1 MTLSLAIAVAEET
14 AGNQDWLIESG
25 EEIALAIVVAIV
37 VGGLGGRFTSE
48 ARRRGWAS
56 QASESLAVVALAIFA
71 YAGATAVGGN
81 GFVAAFGAGI
91 AFRTAPT
98 RLEPSVEFAE
108 SIGLAAS
115 YLVWLMF
122 GVALVGPVI
131 LAGFDAA
138 LIGYALLSLTII
150 RGRGGHPR
158 IRCTDDRRSSAP
170 SHPFAL
176 SGADRS
182 SAARVGPPRM

>member
-1 MTLSLAIAVAEET
+1 M
-14 AGNQDWLIESG
+14 
-25 EEIALAIVVAIV
+25 AIVVAIV

-91 AFRTAPT
+91 AFRTAT
-98 RLEPSVEFAE
+98 ARSEPSVEFAE

-131 LAGFDAA
+131 LPGSTR
-138 LIGYALLSLTII
+138 L
-150 RGRGGHPR
+150 
-158 IRCTDDRRSSAP
+158 SSAT
-170 SHPFAL
+170 PF
-176 SGADRS
+176 
-182 SAARVGPPRM
+182 SA